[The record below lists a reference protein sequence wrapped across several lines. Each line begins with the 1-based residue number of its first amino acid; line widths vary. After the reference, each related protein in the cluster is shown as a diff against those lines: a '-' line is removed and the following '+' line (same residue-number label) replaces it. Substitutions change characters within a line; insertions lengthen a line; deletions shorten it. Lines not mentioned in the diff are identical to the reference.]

1 MREREQ
7 STTIDLIM
15 PDTARS
21 HGCLFLV
28 EVDGFHG
35 EHASISI
42 NDARGAP
49 LKAVYCIARKDE
61 ATGLLQFVDY
71 GYLSIAEAREAWP
84 EVLI

>member
-1 MREREQ
+1 MSQTDKSPGR
-7 STTIDLIM
+7 
-15 PDTARS
+15 
-21 HGCLFLV
+21 LFIV

-61 ATGLLQFVDY
+61 GTGLLQFVDY